1 MKRILILATALAGC
15 ATASGTPSSPP
26 PAPAPA
32 TCDAAAV
39 QSLVGTPAAAIVD
52 AQVKRQTGAAL
63 VRRYATGA
71 MLTMDYRADR
81 LNVESDAAGTVVK
94 LSCG

>member
-15 ATASGTPSSPP
+15 ASDRGTPSPR

-32 TCDAAAV
+32 TCDAAAM

-52 AQVKRQTGAAL
+52 AEAKRQTGAAL
-63 VRRYATGA
+63 VRRYTTGA
-71 MLTMDYRADR
+71 MLTMDFRADR
-81 LNVESDAAGTVVK
+81 LNIESDAAGMVVK
-94 LSCG
+94 VSCG